1 MYSFFYW
8 ALSRSIKTDPQGCG
22 AGLADTKLIPFIDNT
37 LFDTETQNTQVC
49 TDHNDS
55 LASYVNGT

>member
-1 MYSFFYW
+1 MYIHSRIP
-8 ALSRSIKTDPQGCG
+8 RSIKTDPQGCG